1 MKNQISYLFNFL
13 LIVLTISC
21 SNNDDSTVENEQNVS
36 NCEINIKENTAL
48 LICIDGNDLALPNE
62 IIEYEATFY
71 SRNDNPSNANFSW
84 TIESGNME
92 ILNVENSTENSND
105 YIVSKSF
112 ATIRFKSDYVG
123 NGLISVNAENTTGI
137 ASYDYP
143 VELK

>member
-21 SNNDDSTVENEQNVS
+21 SNNGDSTVENEQNVS

-112 ATIRFKSDYVG
+112 ATIRDRKSV
-123 NGLISVNAENTTGI
+123 V
-137 ASYDYP
+137 
-143 VELK
+143 